1 MNISNLSNLIE
12 VATSTSNESNYIQSK
27 ILDLAFS
34 GSFLP
39 KEIPGPDTWETLR
52 LAEVC
57 EYIQRGKSP
66 KYDEKGEVRVVSQKC
81 VQWSGFNPEHAR
93 YIENSTIEK
102 YTQDR
107 FLRDSDILWNSTGSG
122 TVGRTCIFS
131 SHNDQR
137 KYVADSHVTVLRS
150 TRVFPKFL
158 LYWTRSPKIQDRVLG
173 LTTGSTN
180 QQELNLS
187 TIKSLEISIPDLKY
201 QALLANHID
210 VLITLCEELDIC
222 MKASQEVLSKARKS
236 SIDAIS
242 TAQTPEE
249 LQNSWER
256 IQRNWEVFAGS
267 SESIGDLRGLILTF
281 AASGLL
287 VKQNLSENPPRFD
300 SVSSTKEI
308 PENWIWCELDAIA
321 SYGGNGSV
329 SPKSIPKDGWIL
341 DLEDIEKSTSRLL
354 VRSFGADRKTTSN
367 KSSFN
372 SGDVLYGKLRP
383 YLDKVLVADM
393 PGFCT
398 TEIVPIRP
406 NDGLDPN
413 WLRIC
418 LKRPEFIKK
427 VTELSYGTKMPRL
440 GTNDAKTSVHP
451 IPPLEE
457 QRRIVERVE
466 QLFQICDQLEQDLIL
481 SRSLGDKFARSVV
494 SESA

>member
-1 MNISNLSNLIE
+1 MSFSILIDE
-12 VATSTSNESNYIQSK
+12 LEILANATNGMSLLRTL
-27 ILDLAFS
+27 ILDLALSGKLNKEKIEFESKLLGDIAFIKTGKLDANASSADGIYPFFTCAKDPLRISTFS
-34 GSFLP
+34 YDTECVLLAGNGNFDVNYYSGKFDAYQRTYILEPKNKEELFVPFLY
-39 KEIPGPDTWETLR
+39 R
-52 LAEVC
+52 FM
-57 EYIQRGKSP
+57 QS
-66 KYDEKGEVRVVSQKC
+66 
-81 VQWSGFNPEHAR
+81 HAR
-93 YIENSTIEK
+93 KLTEQSIGGVIKYLKIGFLTSAPIRVPSFNNQKSIVAVIDSLMSMCDEIELRINRRESIRNSA
-102 YTQDR
+102 
-107 FLRDSDILWNSTGSG
+107 
-122 TVGRTCIFS
+122 RTS
-131 SHNDQR
+131 
-137 KYVADSHVTVLRS
+137 A
-150 TRVFPKFL
+150 
-158 LYWTRSPKIQDRVLG
+158 
-173 LTTGSTN
+173 
-180 QQELNLS
+180 
-187 TIKSLEISIPDLKY
+187 
-201 QALLANHID
+201 
-210 VLITLCEELDIC
+210 
-222 MKASQEVLSKARKS
+222 
-236 SIDAIS
+236 IDAVA
-242 TAQTPEE
+242 TAQTADDM
-249 LQNSWER
+249 QAAWRR
-256 IQRNWEVFAGS
+256 IQRNWEVIAGNS
-267 SESIGDLRGLILTF
+267 QSIGDLRGLILTF

-287 VKQNLSENPPRFD
+287 VKQDLSEKPPRFE
-300 SVSSTKEI
+300 SVASTKEI
-308 PENWIWCELDAIA
+308 PKNWIWCELDAIA
-321 SYGGNGSV
+321 NYGGNGSV
-329 SPKSIPKDGWIL
+329 NPKSIPKDGWIL

-354 VRSFGADRKTTSN
+354 LRSFGADRKTTSN

-494 SESA
+494 SEPA